1 VTTTVGGQTTLA
13 GSAADR
19 PRLADYFLSPEQ
31 DSLREGFATFFEREC
46 PPTRVR
52 AAERTGFD
60 PELWEHLCRL
70 RAAAMGVPES
80 AGGDGAGLLELL
92 LVVEE
97 AGRRA
102 APVPLIEAIVAGRL
116 LAETSSGLSDWL
128 PGLTAG
134 TKVVTLALRPNGG
147 KQLAPSGSVAD
158 AVVFLDEDRLMLA
171 ENHHPAR
178 VATHSYGAV
187 SWFDPELV
195 GSPASLL
202 VEGPPAGALFAKA
215 MAEWKLLT
223 AANVVGMA
231 SASLSIGVEHA
242 RSRTA
247 FGTPIGSFQAVSHA
261 LANVA
266 MATNTARRLIHKA
279 AWFLDHEPGSKPV
292 LVPMAYLY
300 AAESAVAAATTGVHV
315 LGGVGFTT
323 ESDQQLFFR
332 RIKGSTLILGDPSE
346 QLLEIADLMFGPPED
361 ARAVDT

>member
-1 VTTTVGGQTTLA
+1 MT
-13 GSAADR
+13 ADH
-19 PRLADYFLSPEQ
+19 PRLADYSLSPEQ
-31 DSLREGFATFFEREC
+31 ESLREGFAAFFEREC
-46 PPTRVR
+46 PPAKVR
-52 AAERTGFD
+52 AAEPTGFD

-70 RAAAMGVPES
+70 RVAAMGVPER

-116 LAETSSGLSDWL
+116 LAEVSAGAADWL
-128 PGLTAG
+128 AELMAG

-147 KQLAPSGSVAD
+147 RQLVPSGSVAD
-158 AVVFLDEDRLMLA
+158 AVIFMDADRLLLA
-171 ENHHPAR
+171 PCVHPAR
-178 VATHSYGAV
+178 VTTHGHTSVA
-187 SWFDPELV
+187 WFDPERV
-195 GSPASLL
+195 GSPVSLL
-202 VEGPPAGALFAKA
+202 VEGPPASALFAKA
-215 MAEWKLLT
+215 LGEWKLLT
-223 AANVVGMA
+223 GAAVIGMA

-247 FGTPIGSFQAVSHA
+247 FGAPIGSFQAVSHA

-279 AWFLDHEPGSKPV
+279 AWFLEHEPESKSE

-332 RIKGSTLILGDPSE
+332 RVKGSTLILGDPTE
-346 QLLEIADLMFGPPED
+346 QLLEIADCMFGAAEYRGAGVD
-361 ARAVDT
+361 A